1 MATTRPN
8 DDDAVPA
15 EAGDPAAPVAFTM
28 TLDNSLY
35 LGDEWVK
42 DHPKGG
48 TVKVGA
54 RDANTSGGWVTVL
67 KGEVVD
73 SGVFPMSVLAQLVTF
88 GRAAHTT

>member
-1 MATTRPN
+1 MATTKPN
-8 DDDAVPA
+8 DGAAVPA
-15 EAGDPAAPVAFTM
+15 EAADPAAFTM

-42 DHPKGG
+42 AHPDGG

-54 RDANTSGGWVTVL
+54 RDADTSGGWVTVL

-73 SGVFPMSVLAQLVTF
+73 SGVFPLVTLAQLVTF